1 MPQTY
6 KYTQPWYT
14 TLSIFN
20 QSLVCL
26 PTCRFISLLLIVT
39 TQREVFQCKIM
50 VLPHIVNSQNQ
61 IPFLTL
67 LFFSVLWFW
76 GTLNVKQKQLL
87 RNYLLP
93 QLLAVASYLGHPLF
107 TSHCKLPVGIKSW
120 VSCFVF
126 YYAHLIL
133 WMILVCG
140 PFLQQNRYL
149 LSQFL
154 FK

>member
-1 MPQTY
+1 MY

-26 PTCRFISLLLIVT
+26 PTCRFISLLLIVK

-87 RNYLLP
+87 R
-93 QLLAVASYLGHPLF
+93 
-107 TSHCKLPVGIKSW
+107 KLPLASASWSCVLFRLSTFHKSLQTASRNQERSFMLCFLLCTLNIVNDFGVW
-120 VSCFVF
+120 TISAAKQVSSFS
-126 YYAHLIL
+126 I
-133 WMILVCG
+133 
-140 PFLQQNRYL
+140 PF
-149 LSQFL
+149 
-154 FK
+154 